1 MDSTLN
7 RKLKTF
13 ASRSWLERALF
24 FETYLRLGLARAAVL
39 TLPFTRLS
47 RHWGIP
53 YFEQLRSPHDDVE
66 QLFLRRLTWAIRTA
80 SRYTPWK
87 SNCLAQ
93 AMAAKTM
100 LRRRGH
106 TSTLYLGMTT
116 PSSHPEGKVEAH
128 AWLRCGDTWICGL
141 RASRGFTVVAA
152 FAELRGDAGA
162 PASNRPD
169 FGDAID
175 KLK

>member
-1 MDSTLN
+1 MLISILK

-13 ASRSWLERALF
+13 SNLSWGVRILF
-24 FETYLRLGLARAAVL
+24 FETYLHLGLARAAVL
-39 TLPFTRLS
+39 TLPFYWLS
-47 RHWGIP
+47 RRWGVP
-53 YFEQLRSPHDDVE
+53 MFKELRYPHE
-66 QLFLRRLTWAIRTA
+66 NREFLRQLAWAIRTA

-93 AMAAKTM
+93 AIAAKTM

-116 PSSHPEGKVEAH
+116 PGSHPEGKVEAH

-141 RASRGFTVVAA
+141 HAS
-152 FAELRGDAGA
+152 
-162 PASNRPD
+162 
-169 FGDAID
+169 
-175 KLK
+175 